1 MIEQLLAYG
10 WWVAVVF
17 IIAGFVALVKGADWL
32 VDGASSIA
40 KRFGISD
47 LVIGLTVVA
56 FGTSMPEFVVNMVS
70 VVEGSTDLAITN
82 ILGSNI
88 INTFVI
94 LGLTALVYPIVSRK
108 RSRDFDIPLSII
120 AGVLVL
126 IFVAIQLPFGES
138 ERGVGRMGG
147 IVLLVF
153 FCYFLY
159 ITFRHAKDHMA
170 SWALATMVGV
180 DGSPRWVSIAI
191 LIDNA
196 VNLFLDIVFI
206 KWLGW
211 GIEGSSAATV
221 LGHVVGIA
229 IMSRHFFYPE
239 NHLKIR
245 LSGAAGLMRDI
256 ISQGLPLA
264 AASICLTVLLY
275 SANSIVLGSMGRVGI
290 FAFSVCMNLLQIYN
304 LFLSGTCRTLQSLG
318 SIQVGKG
325 DSQTFWWVLRKSF
338 RFITIAML
346 ITCVAIWLF
355 PEEVARLFG
364 ADEQELIA
372 ESVHALRIFALSF
385 IPFCYIYTLMIV
397 YKLYGYHKIALF
409 ISLALSLTVI
419 PVLWLMGRYA
429 PEQLWYSYL
438 IAYAIEAALIFLFH
452 KIGHVEFKLK

>member
-159 ITFRHAKDHMA
+159 ITFRHAKDHPEEA
-170 SWALATMVGV
+170 GAEEVKVLPTRRAIALILAGFIGLVVGGELIVKSAVDIATRLGVSEAVIGLTVVALGTSLPELATSVLAAFKKNCDIALGNVVG
-180 DGSPRWVSIAI
+180 SNIF
-191 LIDNA
+191 N
-196 VNLFLDIVFI
+196 VFFV
-206 KWLGW
+206 LGISATVRPLPAYN
-211 GIEGSSAATV
+211 GIEV
-221 LGHVVGIA
+221 DA
-229 IMSRHFFYPE
+229 IMA
-239 NHLKIR
+239 
-245 LSGAAGLMRDI
+245 AAGSI
-256 ISQGLPLA
+256 IVWLA
-264 AASICLTVLLY
+264 VKTDHERKIQRWAGALLLIIYASFLTYRLL
-275 SANSIVLGSMGRVGI
+275 NV
-290 FAFSVCMNLLQIYN
+290 
-304 LFLSGTCRTLQSLG
+304 
-318 SIQVGKG
+318 
-325 DSQTFWWVLRKSF
+325 
-338 RFITIAML
+338 
-346 ITCVAIWLF
+346 
-355 PEEVARLFG
+355 
-364 ADEQELIA
+364 
-372 ESVHALRIFALSF
+372 
-385 IPFCYIYTLMIV
+385 
-397 YKLYGYHKIALF
+397 
-409 ISLALSLTVI
+409 
-419 PVLWLMGRYA
+419 
-429 PEQLWYSYL
+429 
-438 IAYAIEAALIFLFH
+438 
-452 KIGHVEFKLK
+452 